1 MFQNTVNLN
10 RFLFIHNIDPNQNS
24 KTAKIEISKPLRG
37 KQISIIAR
45 SSCVSSIENVF
56 NLVEPN
62 LGKDA
67 ITKNI
72 CYETFEQFS
81 NPVQATMMDYPSAE
95 IEHLE
100 IYG

>member
-10 RFLFIHNIDPNQNS
+10 RFLFIHNIDLNQNS
-24 KTAKIEISKPLRG
+24 KNAKIEISKPLRG
-37 KQISIIAR
+37 KQISITAR

-72 CYETFEQFS
+72 CCETFE
-81 NPVQATMMDYPSAE
+81 
-95 IEHLE
+95 
-100 IYG
+100 